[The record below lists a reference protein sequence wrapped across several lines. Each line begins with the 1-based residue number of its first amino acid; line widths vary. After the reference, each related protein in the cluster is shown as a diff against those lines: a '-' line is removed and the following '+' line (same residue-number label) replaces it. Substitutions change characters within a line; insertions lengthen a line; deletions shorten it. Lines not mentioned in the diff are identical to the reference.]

1 MINELL
7 NSILT
12 CVLIADVI
20 ERRFP
25 SEFQSFV
32 VEISYN
38 CIYLFSK
45 FQIFLSNSNTKLN
58 NIIDNNNTLLK
69 IKSDIKHLLK
79 PTIPTIPIAQEFIK
93 DGKQVELLNE
103 GLFYGS
109 ETDYDFSIVSW
120 ADETNN
126 YINKKLD
133 YDKDPNIISLSTASD
148 MKFILIEIKIGD
160 NNPYKIDLKTDK
172 FNYYLVEN
180 KFNKQFFI
188 FYLQNYLEIKEIKY
202 DEKINLK
209 IIDQDVNTF
218 EIEFTDKNESF
229 VLEKNGY
236 KFINYLI

>member
-1 MINELL
+1 MIKELL

-25 SEFQSFV
+25 SGFQSFV

-45 FQIFLSNSNTKLN
+45 LQIFISNSTEKLN
-58 NIIDNNNTLLK
+58 NMIDNNNTLLK
-69 IKSDIKHLLK
+69 IKNGIKNLLK
-79 PTIPTIPIAQEFIK
+79 PGIPIAHEFIK
-93 DGKQVELLNE
+93 DGKQIDLFNE
-103 GLFYGS
+103 N
-109 ETDYDFSIVSW
+109 EVDYDFSIVSW
-120 ADETNN
+120 VDETNN
-126 YINKKLD
+126 YVNKKLV
-133 YDKDPNIISLSTASD
+133 YDKEQSILSLSSKCD
-148 MKFILIEIKIGD
+148 IKFILIEIKIG
-160 NNPYKIDLKTDK
+160 NANPYKIDLKTDK

-202 DEKINLK
+202 HEKINLK

-218 EIEFTDKNESF
+218 EMEFTDKNESF

>member
-12 CVLIADVI
+12 CVLIADFI

-25 SEFQSFV
+25 VGFQSFV

-45 FQIFLSNSNTKLN
+45 LQIFISNSNDKIN
-58 NIIDNNNTLLK
+58 NMIDNNNTLLK
-69 IKSDIKHLLK
+69 IKNDIKNLLK
-79 PTIPTIPIAQEFIK
+79 PGIPIVHEFIK
-93 DGKQVELLNE
+93 DGKQIDLFNE
-103 GLFYGS
+103 N
-109 ETDYDFSIVSW
+109 EVDYDFSIVSW
-120 ADETNN
+120 VDETNS
-126 YINKKLD
+126 YINKKLV
-133 YDKDPNIISLSTASD
+133 YDKEPYIFSLSAECD
-148 MKFILIEIKIGD
+148 IKFILIEIKIGD

-180 KFNKQFFI
+180 KFNKQFFN
-188 FYLQNYLEIKEIKY
+188 FYLHNYLEITEINY

-209 IIDQDVNTF
+209 LIDHDVNTF
-218 EIEFTDKNESF
+218 EIEFTDKHETI

-236 KFINYLI
+236 KFINY

>member
-1 MINELL
+1 MINEIL

-12 CVLIADVI
+12 AVLIADVV

-25 SEFQSFV
+25 SGFQSFV

-45 FQIFLSNSNTKLN
+45 LQIFISNSNEKLN
-58 NIIDNNNTLLK
+58 NMIDNNHTLLK
-69 IKSDIKHLLK
+69 IKNDIKNLLK
-79 PTIPTIPIAQEFIK
+79 PGILIAHEFIK
-93 DGKQVELLNE
+93 DGKPID
-103 GLFYGS
+103 LFNGT

-120 ADETNN
+120 TDETNN

-133 YDKDPNIISLSTASD
+133 YDRDPHTVSLSTASD

-160 NNPYKIDLKTDK
+160 TDPYKIDLKTDK

-202 DEKINLK
+202 DEKIYLK

-218 EIEFTDKNESF
+218 EMEFTDKNESF

>member
-25 SEFQSFV
+25 AGFQSFV

-45 FQIFLSNSNTKLN
+45 LQIIISNSNEKLN

-69 IKSDIKHLLK
+69 IKSDIKNLLK
-79 PTIPTIPIAQEFIK
+79 PCITIAHEFIK
-93 DGKQVELLNE
+93 DGKPIYLLNE
-103 GLFYGS
+103 N

-120 ADETNN
+120 ADEKNS
-126 YINKKLD
+126 YINKKLV
-133 YDKDPNIISLSTASD
+133 YDKEPLTLSLSD
-148 MKFILIEIKIGD
+148 ECDIKFILIEIKIGD

-188 FYLQNYLEIKEIKY
+188 FYLHNYLEITEINY

-209 IIDQDVNTF
+209 FIDHDVNTF
-218 EIEFTDKNESF
+218 EIEFTDKHETI

-236 KFINYLI
+236 KFINY

>member
-25 SEFQSFV
+25 SGFQSFV

-45 FQIFLSNSNTKLN
+45 LQIFISNSNEKLN
-58 NIIDNNNTLLK
+58 NMIDNNNTLLK
-69 IKSDIKHLLK
+69 IKNDIQNLLK
-79 PTIPTIPIAQEFIK
+79 PGILISHEFIK
-93 DGKQVELLNE
+93 DGKPIY
-103 GLFYGS
+103 LFNGT
-109 ETDYDFSIVSW
+109 EVDYDFSIVSW
-120 ADETNN
+120 ADETNS
-126 YINKKLD
+126 YINKKLV
-133 YDKDPNIISLSTASD
+133 YDKEPSIVSLTAECD
-148 MKFILIEIKIGD
+148 IKFILIEIKIGD

-188 FYLQNYLEIKEIKY
+188 FYLHNYLEITEINY

-209 IIDQDVNTF
+209 LIDHDVNTF
-218 EIEFTDKNESF
+218 EIEFTDKHETI

-236 KFINYLI
+236 KFINY

>member
-12 CVLIADVI
+12 CLLIADVI

-25 SEFQSFV
+25 SGFQSFV

-45 FQIFLSNSNTKLN
+45 LQIFISNSNEKLN
-58 NIIDNNNTLLK
+58 NMIDNNNTLLK
-69 IKSDIKHLLK
+69 IKNDIQNLLK
-79 PTIPTIPIAQEFIK
+79 PDILIAHEFIK
-93 DGKQVELLNE
+93 DGKPID
-103 GLFYGS
+103 LFNGT

-133 YDKDPNIISLSTASD
+133 YDKDPHTVSLSTASE

-160 NNPYKIDLKTDK
+160 TDPYKIDLKTDK

-209 IIDQDVNTF
+209 MIDHDVNTF
-218 EIEFTDKNESF
+218 EMEFTDKNESF

>member
-109 ETDYDFSIVSW
+109 ETDYDFSIVIKSLVL
-120 ADETNN
+120 AQARSTNFVAA
-126 YINKKLD
+126 
-133 YDKDPNIISLSTASD
+133 IIVQYAIVSD
-148 MKFILIEIKIGD
+148 SRGPPTVIC
-160 NNPYKIDLKTDK
+160 
-172 FNYYLVEN
+172 
-180 KFNKQFFI
+180 
-188 FYLQNYLEIKEIKY
+188 
-202 DEKINLK
+202 
-209 IIDQDVNTF
+209 
-218 EIEFTDKNESF
+218 
-229 VLEKNGY
+229 
-236 KFINYLI
+236 

>member
-7 NSILT
+7 NTIVT

-25 SEFQSFV
+25 SGFQSFV

-45 FQIFLSNSNTKLN
+45 LQIFLSNSNEKLN

-69 IKSDIKHLLK
+69 IRSDIEHLLK
-79 PTIPTIPIAQEFIK
+79 PDISPAHEFIK
-93 DGKQVELLNE
+93 DGKLID
-103 GLFYGS
+103 LFNGS
-109 ETDYDFSIVSW
+109 ESDYDFSIVSW
-120 ADETNN
+120 TDETNN

-133 YDKDPNIISLSTASD
+133 YDKDVHIVSLSTASD
-148 MKFILIEIKIGD
+148 IKFILIEIKIGD
-160 NNPYKIDLKTDK
+160 NDPYKIDLKTDK

-202 DEKINLK
+202 DEKITLK
-209 IIDQDVNTF
+209 IIDQDINTF
-218 EIEFTDKNESF
+218 EFEFTDKDESI

-236 KFINYLI
+236 KFINH